1 MRIASLFLALL
12 SSRLIAGSEAL
23 AYQAADAL
31 GGLTFN
37 QPLGLAEIPGQ
48 KDRLLVLEKNGTVQ
62 LVTGLSEKKP
72 VKRLFFDLTQPREG
86 KLETGGECG
95 LLGLAVHPRF
105 EENHEVYV
113 YYSLKI
119 GGKLHQRVSRFK
131 TSATDPWLV
140 DAASEQ
146 PLISQLDPA
155 GNHNGGDVHFGPD
168 GYLYFSCGDGG
179 AANDAFDHGG
189 HIDKGFFAAIFRIDV
204 DQRPGNRPPNPDIAV
219 HTNAK
224 GEALYAIPAD
234 NPFTQTTTHR
244 GKPVDVAKLRT
255 ETWATGLRNAW
266 RFAYDAPSRTWM
278 TGDVGQNLIE
288 EVDIVEAGKDYG
300 WPVREGRQA
309 FGKATPIA
317 GLTEPLSDYDR
328 KLGASATGG
337 IIYRGKALPEL
348 VGVYIFGD
356 FTSGRIFAIQPA
368 QGSALT
374 AIAKEP
380 NSVVS
385 FGTNPADGELLF
397 CNMSSGKV
405 LKLTR

>member
-1 MRIASLFLALL
+1 MRIAPLILALL

-23 AYQAADAL
+23 TYRTVDAL

-37 QPLGLAEIPGQ
+37 QPLALAEIPGE

-62 LVTGLSEKKP
+62 LVTGLSENKP
-72 VKRLFFDLTQPREG
+72 SKRIFFDITQPRDG
-86 KLETGGECG
+86 KFESGGECG

-105 EENHEVYV
+105 AENHEVYV

-131 TSATDPWLV
+131 TSASDPWLV
-140 DAASEQ
+140 DTASEQ

-155 GNHNGGDVHFGPD
+155 SNHNGGDVHFGPD

-179 AANDAFDHGG
+179 AANDSFDHGG

-204 DQRPGNRPPNPDIAV
+204 DRRPGNRRPNADIAV
-219 HTNAK
+219 HTDAK

-234 NPFTQTTTHR
+234 NPFAQTTTHR
-244 GKPVDVAKLRT
+244 GKPVDGAKLRT

-266 RFAYDAPSRTWM
+266 RFAYDSESRTWM

-288 EVDIVEAGKDYG
+288 EVDVVEAGKDYG

-309 FGKATPIA
+309 FGKATAIP
-317 GLTEPLSDYDR
+317 GLAEPLCDYDR
-328 KLGASATGG
+328 KLGASVTGG

-348 VGVYIFGD
+348 VGAYIFGD
-356 FTSGRIFAIQPA
+356 FASGRIFSVQPE
-368 QGSALT
+368 QVGSLKT
-374 AIAKEP
+374 IAKEP

-397 CNMSSGKV
+397 CNMGAGKV

>member
-1 MRIASLFLALL
+1 MRITCLFLALL
-12 SSRLIAGSEAL
+12 SSRLIAGSETL
-23 AYQAADAL
+23 AYQTADAL

-62 LVTGLSEKKP
+62 LVTGLTDKKP
-72 VKRLFFDLTQPREG
+72 NKRLFFDLTKPRDG
-86 KLETGGECG
+86 KFENGGECG

-105 EENHEVYV
+105 EENREIYV

-119 GGKLHQRVSRFK
+119 GGKLYQRVSRFK

-140 DAASEQ
+140 DTASEQ

-155 GNHNGGDVHFGPD
+155 GNHNGGDVHFGPE

-189 HIDKGFFAAIFRIDV
+189 YIDKGFFAAIYRIDV
-204 DQRPGNRPPNPDIAV
+204 DQRPGSRQPNPDTAV

-224 GEALYAIPAD
+224 GEAFYAIPAD
-234 NPFTQTTTHR
+234 NPFIRTTRHR
-244 GKPVDVAKLRT
+244 DKPVDSAKLRT

-266 RFAYDAPSRTWM
+266 RFAYDAESRTWM

-300 WPVREGRQA
+300 WPVREGRKA
-309 FGKATPIA
+309 FGKAAPIS
-317 GLTEPLSDYDR
+317 GLTEPLCDYEH
-328 KLGASATGG
+328 KLGSSVTGG
-337 IIYRGKALPEL
+337 VIYRGKALPEL
-348 VGVYIFGD
+348 AGVYVFGD
-356 FTSGRIFAIQPA
+356 FASGRIFSVNPRRAN
-368 QGSALT
+368 SFT
-374 AIAKEP
+374 TIAKEP

-385 FGTNPADGELLF
+385 FGINPADGELLI

>member
-12 SSRLIAGSEAL
+12 SSNLIAGNEAL
-23 AYQAADAL
+23 AYQAVDAL
-31 GGLTFN
+31 GGLTFK
-37 QPLGLAEIPGQ
+37 QPLGLAKIPGQ

-62 LVTGLSEKKP
+62 LVTGLDEKKP
-72 VKRLFFDLTQPREG
+72 AKRLFFDLTQPRDG
-86 KLETGGECG
+86 KFESGGECG
-95 LLGLAVHPRF
+95 LLGLALHPRF
-105 EENHEVYV
+105 EDNREVYV

-119 GGKLHQRVSRFK
+119 NGKLHQRVSRFK
-131 TSATDPWLV
+131 TSAADPWLV
-140 DAASEQ
+140 DTASEQ

-155 GNHNGGDVHFGPD
+155 SNHNGGDVHFGPD

-179 AANDAFDHGG
+179 AGNDAFDHGG

-204 DQRPGNRPPNPDIAV
+204 DRRPGNQKPNPDIAI
-219 HTNAK
+219 HTDAK

-234 NPFTQTTTHR
+234 NPFIRSTKHR
-244 GKPVDVAKLRT
+244 GMPVDAAKLRT

-266 RFAYDAPSRTWM
+266 RFAYDAESRTWM

-288 EVDIVEAGKDYG
+288 EVDVLEAGKDYG

-309 FGKATPIA
+309 FGKAASIPGII
-317 GLTEPLSDYDR
+317 EPLCDYDR
-328 KLGASATGG
+328 KLGASVTGG

-348 VGVYIFGD
+348 TGSYIFGD
-356 FTSGRIFAIQPA
+356 FASGRIFSVNPRRAN
-368 QGSALT
+368 SFT
-374 AIAKEP
+374 TIAKEP

-385 FGTNPADGELLF
+385 FGINPADGELLI